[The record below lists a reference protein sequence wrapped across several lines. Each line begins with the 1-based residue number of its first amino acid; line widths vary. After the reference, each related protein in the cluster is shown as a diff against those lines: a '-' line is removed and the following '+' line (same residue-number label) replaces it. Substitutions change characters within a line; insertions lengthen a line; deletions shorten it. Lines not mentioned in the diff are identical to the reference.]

1 MTIRE
6 RIISVYRGQI
16 PDKPPL
22 GIYSRYLRS
31 GDIERRTRT
40 RGLGILDFFPPV
52 SLLAPP
58 WHIQPGYVSEVR
70 NAILDV
76 KISWKD
82 GQMVETRTLETSKGN
97 ISQIT
102 AKDPSSGSDW
112 ILKPYLERPE
122 DLRVMSHLAEETIFR
137 DQTPAFRQ
145 RTTDLG
151 EDGVVL
157 ARLDRSPYQKLLIEL
172 VDPQRFLIDFSLDPD
187 PYEELMEVMGRRL
200 DEQFELALAS
210 DAEILWQPDNITSDM
225 TPPRFFEKYC
235 LPFYAKRG
243 AACREAGKIYAV
255 HMDGRTRA
263 LKDLIAACPI
273 DVIESFSLPDIGG
286 DLPIPEAIRAWP
298 DKVVCPN
305 VPSTLCLKA
314 DEEIERY
321 LSGVAADFGRDRP
334 FMLQISEDIP
344 PETYSRILPILAR
357 FMNDRANL

>member
-22 GIYSRYLRS
+22 AYIPVIFDQETSRDAPEP
-31 GDIERRTRT
+31 GAWHP
-40 RGLGILDFFPPV
+40 GLLPPV

-172 VDPQRFLIDFSLDPD
+172 VDPQRFLIHFSLDPD

-210 DAEILWQPDNITSDM
+210 DAEILWQPDITSDM
-225 TPPRFFEKYC
+225 TPPRFFETTAC
-235 LPFYAKRG
+235 HSMPRGGGLPRG
-243 AACREAGKIYAV
+243 REDLRGSY
-255 HMDGRTRA
+255 GRQNSGAEGSDRR
-263 LKDLIAACPI
+263 
-273 DVIESFSLPDIGG
+273 LPHRCDRVL
-286 DLPIPEAIRAWP
+286 LPSRYRRR
-298 DKVVCPN
+298 
-305 VPSTLCLKA
+305 PSHT
-314 DEEIERY
+314 
-321 LSGVAADFGRDRP
+321 
-334 FMLQISEDIP
+334 
-344 PETYSRILPILAR
+344 
-357 FMNDRANL
+357 